1 MEDLDDTVELEQVQ
15 EDFQAKNNAF
25 LSRCTSTPLVIKGVS
40 KISDDFLFTPPPNVI
55 SADSGFESI
64 SDCSSAEKS
73 KNNGSS
79 PSQTKSRTV
88 SVITR
93 SRSRQW
99 SGPSSVQ
106 STSSSSISLDLRR
119 FPKDDSGLETSRR
132 ISYESRF
139 IKPPPGLFEGKNIF
153 KIIEDRI
160 SRVFLSGREKLD
172 IPKRLIDRGMKHII
186 ALIWQHLEPET
197 LGRLQQVSTTWN
209 TLVLNDKH
217 AMERYKSAKDS
228 FTENSTVNPHKC
240 SRLLN
245 KNSDRKALKPITN
258 LLLSPVKPQKPPM
271 HHQRRSPR
279 LASSPNGGKKRSKE
293 DLSVISPSKYRHK
306 LFTDE
311 AKQLAPDERLTQ
323 CPRCM
328 GPSRI
333 MQSQSRGSCSRKN
346 CLFDFCTQ
354 CRCAYHEGNNCRTTR
369 KSYRVVNCS
378 LSSSPES
385 GSSYTKPKV
394 LATSKRSK
402 KLLKRL

>member
-40 KISDDFLFTPPPNVI
+40 KIPDDFLFTPPPNVI
-55 SADSGFESI
+55 TDSGFESI

-79 PSQTKSRTV
+79 PSQTKSRAV

-106 STSSSSISLDLRR
+106 STSSSSLISLDLRR

-139 IKPPPGLFEGKNIF
+139 IKPPPGLFEG
-153 KIIEDRI
+153 
-160 SRVFLSGREKLD
+160 REKLD

-186 ALIWQHLEPET
+186 ALIWQHLGPKA

-245 KNSDRKALKPITN
+245 KNSVRKALKPITN
-258 LLLSPVKPQKPPM
+258 LLLSPVKPQKPPT

-333 MQSQSRGSCSRKN
+333 MQSQSRGSCSRKT
-346 CLFDFCTQ
+346 CLYDFCTQ
-354 CRCAYHEGNNCRTTR
+354 CRCSYHEGNQCRTTR

-378 LSSSPES
+378 PSSSPES

-394 LATSKRSK
+394 LAASKRSK